1 MKIISHRG
9 NLEGPNF
16 ELENTQEYVDIALE
30 NNFDVEIDLWKIKNK
45 FFLGHD
51 EPLNEVSIDW
61 LFKRKNNLW
70 IHTKNTIAF
79 EELLEKNEDFIFFY
93 YAKEP
98 LVLTSNKKIWTHE
111 PKKIIKPYN
120 CIVPLL
126 SKEKVSAIS
135 HKNWYGVCTDYPI
148 LLSKLKLKT

>member
-1 MKIISHRG
+1 MRIISHRG
-9 NLEGPNF
+9 NLDGLNQR
-16 ELENTQEYVDIALE
+16 LENSKEAIDKAL
-30 NNFDVEIDLWKIKNK
+30 NLGFDVEVDIWKVKEK
-45 FFLGHD
+45 FFLGHNK
-51 EPLNEVSIDW
+51 PCYEVSIDW

-148 LLSKLKLKT
+148 LLSNLKLKT